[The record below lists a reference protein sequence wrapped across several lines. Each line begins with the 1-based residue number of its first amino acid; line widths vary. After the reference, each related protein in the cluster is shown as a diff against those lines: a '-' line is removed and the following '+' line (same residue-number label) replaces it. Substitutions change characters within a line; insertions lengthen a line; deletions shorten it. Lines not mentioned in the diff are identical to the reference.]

1 MMVCADPQK
10 TRLVN
15 GDGGFYGRTLSMKAE

>member
-1 MMVCADPQK
+1 MMVFADPQK

-15 GDGGFYGRTLSMKAE
+15 GDGVFYGRTLSMKAE

>member
-15 GDGGFYGRTLSMKAE
+15 GDGVFYGRTLSMKAE